1 MENMVLKFRKI
12 YIQVII
18 SNFMSKK
25 NNHQTI
31 HLVAATIF
39 GIVTLVHALRIG
51 YNSQLVLGSWQ
62 SPLWIS
68 WLAVFITG
76 SLAVLLW
83 KSAND

>member
-1 MENMVLKFRKI
+1 MT
-12 YIQVII
+12 
-18 SNFMSKK
+18 K
-25 NNHQTI
+25 NNHKTI

-51 YNSQLVLGSWQ
+51 LNYQLVLGTWQ
-62 SPLWIS
+62 APMLLS

-83 KSAND
+83 KSANN